1 MNIYTFT
8 NTYFLEDNPAKG
20 ALTMQAGN
28 VKIIKSVA
36 NTVNFQVKDKDRK
49 AVKIDNLSVYANILN
64 TDGTLIKNIKCIK
77 NTVTEGNFDLITAQ
91 GDFEHTDPGMYRL
104 SFYTEDSTG
113 VKKPLFT
120 NLAGTGNL
128 NVEIEDSIIASPIDS
143 ITVST
148 FNETSGGSGI
158 FESSSIRV
166 HEVADKHGLITFVA
180 YLNAYFGK
188 LYAYGTLDDT
198 VSGSSAWFAIPLGSI
213 TDYADYT
220 SATTKLDPFNLTIAT
235 KYIKFQHVPDV
246 SNAGTL
252 TKILVRA

>member
-1 MNIYTFT
+1 M
-8 NTYFLEDNPAKG
+8 
-20 ALTMQAGN
+20 
-28 VKIIKSVA
+28 
-36 NTVNFQVKDKDRK
+36 
-49 AVKIDNLSVYANILN
+49 
-64 TDGTLIKNIKCIK
+64 
-77 NTVTEGNFDLITAQ
+77 ITAA

-104 SFYTEDSTG
+104 GFYTEDSIG

-128 NVEIEDSIIASPIDS
+128 NVEIEDSIIASPKDS

-180 YLNAYFGK
+180 YLDAYFGK

-198 VSGSSAWFAIPLGSI
+198 VSGSSAWFAIPLGSVN
-213 TDYADYT
+213 DYVDYT
-220 SATTKLDPFNLTIAT
+220 SATTKLDPYNLTIAT

-252 TKILVRA
+252 TKILIRA